1 MNAPWG
7 PRKPRSGPILSKL
20 RGNDKKRRTSAGKK
34 AIGKLRNPEVAMGL
48 ILDQDKRR
56 IAPGMVIFALFYR
69 GIINR
74 IKRISGKRV
83 VVLMIQSACNTPTA
97 FNKVRYLRIGSGKL
111 NLIEYPELESR
122 LFTFCATV
130 FRQL

>member
-1 MNAPWG
+1 
-7 PRKPRSGPILSKL
+7 
-20 RGNDKKRRTSAGKK
+20 
-34 AIGKLRNPEVAMGL
+34 MGL
-48 ILDQDKRR
+48 ILGQDKRR

-111 NLIEYPELESR
+111 NLIEYPERESR